1 MIGIAETSR
10 VVRPAAESAL
20 LLWHFVALIRW
31 GTVTANDQFFQQ
43 QKPAAVLKHSV
54 LAEYC
59 SVFTS
64 MTGSAY
70 GSTVWIIDGYAGP
83 GAYEADADG
92 GPRVDGS
99 PLVAMREAQ
108 RWRARGSSRE
118 LCGVFI
124 ESDRG
129 KAAELRSNLAPFQA
143 EGLTAVILEGTVEQR
158 LPEAWAHVGSSPVV
172 TFLDP
177 FGVAM
182 PRDLMTSLLLDVQ
195 RKAPSEVLLNINVEA
210 VRRLG
215 GCLELRDGDLMPK
228 VGLERG
234 VERVDRF
241 FGGMSWRQLFY
252 EAQTADVGTA
262 ASAAE
267 AVIEQYWRRVQQL
280 TGYQSLSVPIR
291 RTPSAPAL
299 FHLTLFFR
307 HPVAGYKFADAAA
320 RATRKWREVYWN
332 QYWDRKIDESTP
344 SLFGPEEDAAMT
356 AAEAARREAQ
366 LADQWVTTVGGNI
379 ARLVSQ
385 RQSISVRENVLGILG
400 STLSFAGEAHIRKA
414 WDALARDG
422 VVEERN
428 TKKRLDELVIVAK
441 H

>member
-1 MIGIAETSR
+1 M
-10 VVRPAAESAL
+10 
-20 LLWHFVALIRW
+20 
-31 GTVTANDQFFQQ
+31 TANDQFFQQ
-43 QKPAAVLKHSV
+43 QKPAAVLKHSM

-83 GAYEADADG
+83 GAYDADADG
-92 GPRVDGS
+92 APRVDGS

-108 RWRARGSSRE
+108 RWRARNSSRE

-124 ESDRG
+124 ESDTE
-129 KAAELRSNLAPFQA
+129 KAARLRSNLAPFQA
-143 EGLTAVILEGTVEQR
+143 EGLTAVILEGSVEQH
-158 LPEAWAHVGSSPVV
+158 LPAAWARVGSSPVV

-182 PRDLMTSLLLDVQ
+182 PQDLMTGLLLDAR

-215 GCLELRDGDLMPK
+215 GCLELRDGELMPK
-228 VGLERG
+228 LGLERG

-241 FGGMSWRQLFY
+241 FGDMSWQQLFY
-252 EAQTADVGTA
+252 EARTADAGTA
-262 ASAAE
+262 ALAAD
-267 AVIEQYWRRVQQL
+267 AVVERYRQRVQQL
-280 TGYQSLSVPIR
+280 TGYRSLSVPIR
-291 RTPSAPAL
+291 RTPSAPPL

-307 HPVAGYKFADAAA
+307 HPVAGYKFADASA

-332 QYWDRKIDESTP
+332 QYWDRKIDEKTP
-344 SLFGPEEDAAMT
+344 SLFGPDEDAAMT
-356 AAEAARREAQ
+356 AAEADRRESQ
-366 LADQWVTTVGGNI
+366 LADQWVATVGDNI

-385 RQSISVRENVLGILG
+385 RQSVSVRDNVLDILG

-422 VVEERN
+422 VIEKRD
-428 TKKRLDELVIVAK
+428 TKRRLDELVIAAK
-441 H
+441 R